1 MSQGVPRNSLVIGER
16 YRLERQLGRG
26 GMGTVW
32 QATDELL
39 ARKVAVKEL
48 HVDDGTKATGA
59 LREARVVAQ
68 LRHPHVVVV
77 HDVVDHE
84 GHPYIVMELVEGG
97 SLADRLAGG
106 GPLPPGEA
114 ARLGVALL
122 GALGAA
128 HAGGVL
134 HRDVKPANVLMEAG
148 TGRVVLTDFG
158 IARLAGAT
166 TISESGAFVG
176 SPEYTAPE
184 RMRGGEAGPAS
195 DLWSLGALLCAAV
208 TGESPFHRDSI
219 GGVLHAVVFDEIR
232 PPARLGPL
240 LPVVRGLLER
250 DPARRLGAAEAARL
264 LAACVPAGGTAGA
277 PTGTAPLTVRSTGAD
292 PAAVTGAGVAA
303 EGGPVVV
310 CSPADRV
317 PAPVVATATTT
328 ATARR
333 GGRGLRTGLLAV
345 LVAGA
350 AAGAVVTGAALLDR
364 TAPGASEGTTAGALG
379 TPRSGAGSAKPSGA
393 PGTAGAAGTTGS
405 TGSTGVAVPRS
416 PAGSARTVPPGYRF
430 TPDPA
435 GFAVAVPDGFLRSTD
450 GQRVFYVSADQA
462 LRIGIRVRMPVPGGP
477 LSVMRQSDRSGPGTN
492 PGYRDA
498 EVVATTH
505 NALPAAVW
513 EFTWDGF
520 SRAEG
525 ARHTI
530 DVCWEED
537 ARLYD
542 VWVSAP
548 VGRLPEARS
557 HFDAVLDS
565 FVATRA
571 D

>member
-1 MSQGVPRNSLVIGER
+1 M
-16 YRLERQLGRG
+16 
-26 GMGTVW
+26 
-32 QATDELL
+32 
-39 ARKVAVKEL
+39 
-48 HVDDGTKATGA
+48 
-59 LREARVVAQ
+59 
-68 LRHPHVVVV
+68 
-77 HDVVDHE
+77 
-84 GHPYIVMELVEGG
+84 
-97 SLADRLAGG
+97 
-106 GPLPPGEA
+106 
-114 ARLGVALL
+114 
-122 GALGAA
+122 
-128 HAGGVL
+128 
-134 HRDVKPANVLMEAG
+134 
-148 TGRVVLTDFG
+148 
-158 IARLAGAT
+158 
-166 TISESGAFVG
+166 
-176 SPEYTAPE
+176 
-184 RMRGGEAGPAS
+184 
-195 DLWSLGALLCAAV
+195 
-208 TGESPFHRDSI
+208 
-219 GGVLHAVVFDEIR
+219 
-232 PPARLGPL
+232 
-240 LPVVRGLLER
+240 
-250 DPARRLGAAEAARL
+250 
-264 LAACVPAGGTAGA
+264 
-277 PTGTAPLTVRSTGAD
+277 
-292 PAAVTGAGVAA
+292 
-303 EGGPVVV
+303 
-310 CSPADRV
+310 
-317 PAPVVATATTT
+317 
-328 ATARR
+328 
-333 GGRGLRTGLLAV
+333 
-345 LVAGA
+345 
-350 AAGAVVTGAALLDR
+350 
-364 TAPGASEGTTAGALG
+364 
-379 TPRSGAGSAKPSGA
+379 
-393 PGTAGAAGTTGS
+393 
-405 TGSTGVAVPRS
+405 PRS

-537 ARLYD
+537 GRLYD